1 MAMTRRE
8 AGAAERD
15 RAAEGDPAAARLP
28 PEALAPPGGRAG
40 RAERAERAGAIPL
53 FQSFLEEHRAIVY
66 RFLLGAVGPG
76 EADDCFQET
85 FLAALRAY
93 PKLRNGDNL
102 RGWILAIATRKAI
115 DAARARGRRPEP
127 VADMAE
133 LLAEQARPHLAAEPE
148 EPDPLI
154 DEPVWSDILA
164 LPPRQRVALVHR
176 VLLDRPYAELAA
188 AMGCSMDAA
197 RANVYQALKKLREA
211 WTNRERH

>member
-1 MAMTRRE
+1 MALTKRDA
-8 AGAAERD
+8 AGKKRTQ
-15 RAAEGDPAAARLP
+15 AAAHP
-28 PEALAPPGGRAG
+28 PLEVAAQADGRAR
-40 RAERAERAGAIPL
+40 RASRIPP
-53 FQSFLEEHRAIVY
+53 FQSFLDEHRMLVY

-93 PKLRNGDNL
+93 PKLRSADNL
-102 RGWILAIATRKAI
+102 RAWILAIATRKAI
-115 DAARARGRRPEP
+115 DAARGRTRRPEP

-133 LLAEQARPHLAAEPE
+133 LLAEQARPHLAVEADGV
-148 EPDPLI
+148 DPLI
-154 DEPVWSDILA
+154 DEPLWSDILA

-188 AMGCSMDAA
+188 AMGCSVDSA